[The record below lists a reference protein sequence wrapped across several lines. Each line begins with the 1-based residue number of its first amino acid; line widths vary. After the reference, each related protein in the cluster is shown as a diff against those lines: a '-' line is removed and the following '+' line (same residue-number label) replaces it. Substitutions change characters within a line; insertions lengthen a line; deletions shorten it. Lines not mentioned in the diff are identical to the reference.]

1 MKYKF
6 KIGDRV
12 KVLDGSKIK
21 DYTHGWCMKE
31 AIGKEG
37 VVTNRNVTT
46 IEKRAYYKIKFDDS
60 AFDNWLGTCDFDER
74 GLELVGIN
82 SINFTIVGKSVISQ
96 MCGSNGVIAESEAR
110 CHPDDEFNLK
120 TGINIAL
127 DRLLEKASL
136 YNGKVVCIENNRYVN
151 FAFTKGKIYN
161 VVDGEI
167 KDDNG
172 KTFIKSIRSLD
183 KLENIKG
190 LTFIPL
196 VE

>member
-6 KIGDRV
+6 NIGDRV
-12 KVLDGSKIK
+12 KVLDGSKIEN
-21 DYTHGWCMKE
+21 YTCGWAMKE
-31 AIGKEG
+31 AIGEEG
-37 VVTNRNVTT
+37 VITNRHA
-46 IEKRAYYKIKFDDS
+46 IGKRPAYRIKFDDDS
-60 AFDNWLGTCDFDER
+60 ELYNRFGTCEFDER
-74 GLELVGIN
+74 GLVGIN
-82 SINFTIVGKSVISQ
+82 TINFTIVGRRVISQ
-96 MCGSNGVIAESEAR
+96 MCGPKGVIVESEAR
-110 CHPDDEFNLK
+110 CHPDDEFDLK

-127 DRLLEKASL
+127 DRLLEKISL
-136 YNGKVVCIENNRYVN
+136 YNGKVVCIENTCYVK

-190 LTFIPL
+190 LAFIPL

>member
-6 KIGDRV
+6 NIGDRV

-21 DYTHGWCMKE
+21 DYTSGWAMKE
-31 AIGKEG
+31 AIGKEAVITDRYAIG
-37 VVTNRNVTT
+37 
-46 IEKRAYYKIKFDDS
+46 KHPAYRIKFDDS
-60 AFDNWLGTCDFDER
+60 AFDNRFGTCNFDER

-82 SINFTIVGKSVISQ
+82 SINFIIVGRRVISQ
-96 MCGSNGVIAESEAR
+96 MCGSNGETITSEAR
-110 CHPDDEFNLK
+110 CHPDDEFDLK

-136 YNGKVVCIENNRYVN
+136 YNGKVVCVENNCYVK

-172 KTFIKSIRSLD
+172 KTFIKSIRYLD

-190 LTFIPL
+190 LAFIPL